1 MLRRENANA
10 RIEILLKLRK
20 NKTRRKKG
28 DTSLTALQLKIEVT
42 HGMYKHPRAML
53 LPDSS

>member
-1 MLRRENANA
+1 MLRRENSNA
-10 RIEILLKLRK
+10 RISILLKLRK

-28 DTSLTALQLKIEVT
+28 DTSLTGLQLKIEVT